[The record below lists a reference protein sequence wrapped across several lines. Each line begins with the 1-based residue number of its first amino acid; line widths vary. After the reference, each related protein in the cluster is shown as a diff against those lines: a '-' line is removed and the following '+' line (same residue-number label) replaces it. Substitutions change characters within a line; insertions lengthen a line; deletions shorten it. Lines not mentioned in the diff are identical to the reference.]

1 MFGKLSLCCL
11 GCDEHS
17 GNTLLLNKD
26 DDDDGDD
33 DDDDVVYE
41 KWLDIF

>member
-17 GNTLLLNKD
+17 GNILLLNKD
-26 DDDDGDD
+26 DDDD

-41 KWLDIF
+41 KWLYIF